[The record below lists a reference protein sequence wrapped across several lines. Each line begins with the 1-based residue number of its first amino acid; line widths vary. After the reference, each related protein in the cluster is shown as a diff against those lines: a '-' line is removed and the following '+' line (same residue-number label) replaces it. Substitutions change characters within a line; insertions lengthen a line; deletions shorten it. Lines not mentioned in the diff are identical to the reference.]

1 MSQVAEIELDQCI
14 DAFTTVNNEIKRINK
29 VPVEITDVMSSDQKL
44 HKAELDRFHR
54 NINGIKEIIKM
65 EVQRLLCHFH
75 FKDSA
80 LTLEPNNIAYYAE
93 GITHVSI
100 EKRRTF
106 ELLECRIE
114 KSNGSFE
121 YMTVAQALTLLC
133 DEAVN
138 LENCHIENG
147 QGVMFIDFKMGS
159 VLTRVMKDDYKPG
172 TGNYPFLFVV
182 G

>member
-1 MSQVAEIELDQCI
+1 MSQVAELDLDQCI

-29 VPVEITDVMSSDQKL
+29 EPAEVTDILSADQKR
-44 HKAELDRFHR
+44 HKAELDRFQR
-54 NINGIKEIIKM
+54 NINGIKDLIKL
-65 EVQRLLCHFH
+65 EVERMVCNFH

-80 LTLEPNNIAYYAE
+80 LTLEPINIAYYE
-93 GITHVSI
+93 ESITHVSPQ
-100 EKRRTF
+100 KRRTF

-114 KSNGSFE
+114 KSNGSIE
-121 YMTVAQALTLLC
+121 YMTVVQALTLLC

-147 QGVMFIDFKMGS
+147 QGVMFIDFMRGN
-159 VLTRVMKDDYKPG
+159 VQARVMKDDYKPG
-172 TGNYPFLFVV
+172 NGNYPFLFVI